1 MVNNIINKLTTLYL
15 TSQYS
20 ISASKYIL
28 NSETITLPPLIL
40 LYFSLA
46 LISIGIFFTYFS
58 ISNMKELNFGFK
70 ENLSVLF
77 YFLVYLSLYP
87 FVILSSVYKFVRGN
101 YTW

>member
-1 MVNNIINKLTTLYL
+1 MVNNIINKLTTIYL
-15 TSQYS
+15 TSHYNVYS
-20 ISASKYIL
+20 SKYIL
-28 NSETITLPPLIL
+28 ISETVTLPPLIL

-58 ISNMKELNFGFK
+58 ISNMKELKLGFK

-77 YFLVYLSLYP
+77 YFLIYLSLYP
-87 FVILSSVYKFVRGN
+87 FVILSSVYKFLSGN